1 MSEQI
6 SSSQTSSSI
15 LNLSLPSK
23 PLSLPSRPSSST
35 FTSIPISSAT
45 KSSAGSTTTT
55 SSSQANTLPSKP
67 VYSLPPKPTFSIQA
81 STRTRTRSPDR
92 ERERESDIPSYR
104 RETESYVPPPS
115 PPPSR
120 YRSYRSP
127 SSPPIRRGRYRSPS
141 PPIIIKRNDTY
152 IPERNLSRSPSIPPL
167 RKTQTRSI
175 HAQFSPS
182 PSPPRKLS
190 HHRGRSY
197 SYSRSPS
204 PSLPRRRRH
213 SPSTVEEP
221 LTKPFYTLSHHKEQ
235 YYTERREDRA
245 TGEHTK
251 SLQDRL
257 GGFQNRQRE
266 SPQTS
271 SVPFKRPPS
280 PILPSSEPSAK
291 LLKPIPTGPR
301 KSQAFSTAAA
311 IPIGPRSDR
320 LPPTGPRSQNTP
332 LVSTT
337 SKPEQLDSAS
347 ARSRSPTPFNG
358 SDEDMAGPSRYKP
371 KGNNTTRKGGAGGS
385 TGGNLQQLSPPF
397 RDRTQII
404 NEFGHGVELKNPQ
417 WAENPKAPL
426 ANYLGNGS
434 GGAED
439 QRYKVEEGMIGNKR
453 ICRVSVVGDPNRGI
467 IGVGDHAVRK
477 EAEKLAALSAV
488 LQLTASG
495 LLDKGKSSGKTASPS
510 AENGANSPMHIS
522 GGSSDTAKLSDASV
536 ISYDRARQF
545 MEYYCQRYKFGK
557 PDIEFSQTS
566 QSSNKGR
573 KAKSS
578 MTWDAVMTVGA
589 RRIGMGQA
597 SNKKGAQIKAYLD
610 VTQYLESCDPV
621 LWQDFVEFSK
631 TDKSANLGKVP
642 HLVFQMSDHLNED
655 IQGLCG
661 DIRHSRLWEKAPV
674 SGVAANEPQPLPTW
688 GSGGNRQLSE
698 KQLMDK
704 SLDLQ
709 DRLAAYESDPK
720 LEKMRTQRQSLPVT
734 SRATEILAKI
744 EVNDVTIV
752 MAATGSGK
760 TTQVPQLLFDD
771 YINRGEGAKCNIVC
785 TQPRRLAA
793 MSVAERIADERGQ
806 PLGKEIG
813 YQVRFDVKLPQ
824 PNGSITFCTTGIFL
838 KRMQSALGATADP
851 GAVARMDEVTHIV
864 VDEVHERDIDT
875 DLLLVVLKRL
885 LADRLKRKRP
895 LKVILMSATIDP
907 TLFKSYFADSRG
919 RPAPVAEIPGRT
931 FPVERTYLDDII
943 PQLQGIP
950 LNRGGWVFKE
960 KNVTEYLAKELSRDS
975 SNFAPGSG
983 MGLEIPYPL
992 VALTIADVMKRSDD
1006 GHVLVFLPGWD
1017 EIKKVADILM
1027 DTRNRPLMGTNF
1039 NDDSK
1044 YSIHYLHSTIPAAEQ
1059 KEVFK
1064 PPPSGVRRIILATN
1078 IAETS
1083 ITIPDV
1089 VYVVD
1094 TARVKEKRYD
1104 PERHMSSLVSAW
1116 VGSSNLNQRA
1126 GRAGRHREGEY
1137 YGLLSKKRLEALDA
1151 HQMVEMKRSD
1161 LSNVVMHVKAL
1172 NLGEVEEVLAATI
1185 EPPETNRITAAME
1198 VLRMLGAMD
1207 AQQNLTSLGRVLLQL
1222 PVEAAIGKLC
1232 LYGSFFRCLDSA
1244 LTLAAVLTNRD
1255 PFLAPITMKAEADR
1269 IKDSW
1274 CPPAFRSDPLAI
1286 VAAYN
1291 QWSAMDDR
1299 GEYRSANQFCSD
1311 NFLSKPTM
1319 LQIKQV
1325 KGSLLQS
1332 LDQAGVIAVSA
1343 GGTVNRIGR
1352 RLTVPAALNE
1362 HGNSLPLLA
1371 ALIAM
1376 ANAPN
1381 FALRTSEKTC
1391 RTSQDKTVFI
1401 HASSVNSRRRE
1412 VGGPEEASA
1421 SFNPAEKRLYAFGE
1435 KSRNV
1440 PLGGKETGGI
1450 TQLRSVTRLDPMT
1463 YMLFGAYELVVTQ
1476 RGLEC
1481 DRWLPVIGN
1490 LHALDDVQ
1498 RLKVLLD
1505 GCMLRVFEGVGKS
1518 LIKGRDERWRKNR
1531 DKVHV
1536 REGNSK
1542 IVLNQDQDQDDGRE
1556 DEGENESDDEDD
1568 MNEGLDDNGKPK
1580 GKLRIVEPLTL
1591 DEIKELELLT
1601 TDVVRV
1607 LDAYANEREGGST
1620 VGSRPVTPGPHAFHN
1635 GVDTSSR
1642 SFNNSGDGNGSGSGN
1657 GNGTYK
1663 PPRIQQSRKW

>member
-1 MSEQI
+1 MSNQPLSARI
-6 SSSQTSSSI
+6 
-15 LNLSLPSK
+15 NFSLPSK
-23 PLSLPSRPSSST
+23 PVSTTSLTPQITQGIPKPSFSLPAKPSFSQERSRS
-35 FTSIPISSAT
+35 
-45 KSSAGSTTTT
+45 
-55 SSSQANTLPSKP
+55 
-67 VYSLPPKPTFSIQA
+67 
-81 STRTRTRSPDR
+81 RSP
-92 ERERESDIPSYR
+92 EKSGIPAYR
-104 RETESYVPPPS
+104 REIESYRPPLS
-115 PPPSR
+115 PPRRR
-120 YRSYRSP
+120 YSRSP
-127 SSPPIRRGRYRSPS
+127 SRERGRRVRSPL
-141 PPIIIKRNDTY
+141 RETDTY
-152 IPERNLSRSPSIPPL
+152 IPERSRS
-167 RKTQTRSI
+167 RSL
-175 HAQFSPS
+175 SPS
-182 PSPPRKLS
+182 PSPPRYRSPTPPRRRHSPLRGDSYIPRRNS
-190 HHRGRSY
+190 H

-204 PSLPRRRRH
+204 PPLPPPRG
-213 SPSTVEEP
+213 
-221 LTKPFYTLSHHKEQ
+221 LTKAEERAKRFGTGNPSKFDSESQSKNGEKEVQ
-235 YYTERREDRA
+235 K
-245 TGEHTK
+245 K
-251 SLQDRL
+251 SLKDRL
-257 GGFQNRQRE
+257 GGFYNQSEQTE
-266 SPQTS
+266 SVAKPTS
-271 SVPFKRPPS
+271 SIPSKRAPS
-280 PILPSSEPSAK
+280 PTLIPSQPSSKVS
-291 LLKPIPTGPR
+291 KPIPTGPR
-301 KSQAFSTAAA
+301 GTSSSKL
-311 IPIGPRSDR
+311 IPQGPRADR
-320 LPPTGPRSQNTP
+320 PPPTGPRSQSPHPPPRATSP
-332 LVSTT
+332 HHRSQST
-337 SKPEQLDSAS
+337 
-347 ARSRSPTPFNG
+347 SPGTEEYE
-358 SDEDMAGPSRYKP
+358 EDMAGPSKYRSS
-371 KGNNTTRKGGAGGS
+371 KGHNAARRGGGAGPSGS
-385 TGGNLQQLSPPF
+385 GSGAVNNNARQLSPPF
-397 RDRTQII
+397 RDHAQIMDQY
-404 NEFGHGVELKNPQ
+404 GRGVQLKAQ

-426 ANYLGNGS
+426 ANYLGNG
-434 GGAED
+434 GGAEMSGEY
-439 QRYKVEEGMIGNKR
+439 RAEEGMIGNKR
-453 ICRVSVVGDPNRGI
+453 VCRVTVNGDARSGI
-467 IGVGDHAVRK
+467 MGVGDHPSRK

-488 LQLTASG
+488 LQLTAAG
-495 LLDKGKSSGKTASPS
+495 MLEQGKGGGKSPS
-510 AENGANSPMHIS
+510 AANGAGPTSSAPVP
-522 GGSSDTAKLSDASV
+522 GGNNETAKLSDGSE

-545 MEYYCQRYKFGK
+545 MEYYCARYKFGK
-557 PDIEFSQTS
+557 PDIEFSQTTQNS
-566 QSSNKGR
+566 HKGGR
-573 KAKSS
+573 KGKPSS
-578 MTWDAVMTVGA
+578 VMVWDAVITVGN
-589 RRIGMGQA
+589 RKIGMGQ
-597 SNKKGAQIKAYLD
+597 SSSKKGAQVKAYLD
-610 VTQYLESCDPV
+610 VTQYLESCDPG
-621 LWQDFVEFSK
+621 LWKDFIEASK
-631 TDKSANLGKVP
+631 KDKSANLGLAP
-642 HLVFQMSDHLNED
+642 HLVFQMSDRLNED

-661 DIRHSRLWEKAPV
+661 DIRNSGLWANAPP
-674 SGVAANEPQPLPTW
+674 STLAAGEHHPLPTW
-688 GSGGNRQLSE
+688 SSGRNHQSSE
-698 KQLMDK
+698 KDLMNK

-720 LEKMRTQRQSLPVT
+720 LEAMRAQRNALPVT

-760 TTQVPQLLFDD
+760 TTQVPQLLFDH

-806 PLGKEIG
+806 PLGREVG

-838 KRMQSALGATADP
+838 KRMQSALGSTADP
-851 GAVARMDEVTHIV
+851 NAVARMDEVTHIV

-885 LADRLKRKRP
+885 LADRISRKKP
-895 LKVILMSATIDP
+895 LKVVLMSATIDP
-907 TLFKSYFADSRG
+907 TLFKSYFADARG
-919 RPAPVAEIPGRT
+919 REAPVAEVPGRT
-931 FPVERTYLDDII
+931 FPVERSYLDEIV

-950 LNRGGWVFKE
+950 QNKGGWVFNE
-960 KNVTEYLAKELSRDS
+960 KNVAEYLNKELSHDPA
-975 SNFAPGSG
+975 NFGPGSG

-1027 DTRNRPLMGTNF
+1027 DTRGRPLLGTNF
-1039 NDDSK
+1039 NDQSK
-1044 YSIHYLHSTIPAAEQ
+1044 FSIHYLHSTIPAAEQ
-1059 KEVFK
+1059 KEVFR
-1064 PPPSGVRRIILATN
+1064 PPPKGVRRIILATN

-1137 YGLLSKKRLEALDA
+1137 YGLLSKKRLQALDP
-1151 HQMVEMKRSD
+1151 HQLVEMKRSD

-1185 EPPETNRITAAME
+1185 EPPEPSRIVAAME
-1198 VLRMLGAMD
+1198 TLRMLGALD
-1207 AQQNLTSLGRVLLQL
+1207 ANQNLTSLGRVLLQL

-1255 PFLAPITMKAEADR
+1255 PFLAPIALKNEADR

-1286 VAAYN
+1286 VSAYN
-1291 QWSAMDDR
+1291 TWSAMDDR
-1299 GEYRSANQFCSD
+1299 GEYRTANQFCSD

-1352 RLTVPAALNE
+1352 RTTVPTELNE

-1381 FALRTSEKTC
+1381 FALRTSDKTC
-1391 RTSQDKTVFI
+1391 RTSQDKMVFI
-1401 HASSVNSRRRE
+1401 HGSSVNSRKRE
-1412 VGGPEEASA
+1412 VGGPEQASE
-1421 SFNPAEKRLYAFGE
+1421 SFNPAEKRLYSFGE

-1518 LIKGRDERWRKNR
+1518 LMKGRDERWRKSTTVQVNR
-1531 DKVHV
+1531 
-1536 REGNSK
+1536 GSSK
-1542 IVLNQDQDQDDGRE
+1542 IVDGHGDDE
-1556 DEGENESDDEDD
+1556 VLENESDDED
-1568 MNEGLDDNGKPK
+1568 EGGTSGQEQKVRVVQPMT
-1580 GKLRIVEPLTL
+1580 IE
-1591 DEIKELELLT
+1591 EIKELEYLT
-1601 TDVVRV
+1601 TDVVRI
-1607 LDAYANEREGGST
+1607 LDAYASEREGGST
-1620 VGSRPVTPGPHAFHN
+1620 VNSRPVTPAPMMGYMSQGGGGGGSN
-1635 GVDTSSR
+1635 GY
-1642 SFNNSGDGNGSGSGN
+1642 GYGNGRSQAQAQAQKG
-1657 GNGTYK
+1657 
-1663 PPRIQQSRKW
+1663 RKW